1 MTAVSPVGTSRYL
14 DELDKRVLF
23 FDGAMGTQIH
33 AAGLSPEDYGGA
45 HLEGCGEALILHNPD
60 VIERIH
66 DAYFAAGADVIETDT
81 FQGSRLKLGEW
92 GLAEHTLEINRK
104 AAAIARK
111 VADRWSTPERP
122 RFVAGSIGP
131 TGMLPSAD
139 DPALSLITYAELADI
154 FYEQAQGLAEGG
166 VDLFIVETM
175 MDMLELRA
183 AVTGINR
190 LNRDRGEYIPIQ
202 AQIFIDTSGRMLLGT
217 DIQAVMAT
225 LEALPGVDIIGLNC
239 GVGPEHMR
247 EPVRFLSENSRRKL
261 SVIPNA
267 GIPINVND
275 KAVFPLGADD
285 MARQL
290 EEFVAEFGVN
300 AVGGCCGTTP
310 EHIAAL
316 VAAVGEQGPKERI
329 VQ

>member
-1 MTAVSPVGTSRYL
+1 MTATATTTTSRYL
-14 DELDKRVLF
+14 DALDRRVLF

-33 AAGLSPEDYGGA
+33 AAGLTPEDYGGLA
-45 HLEGCGEALILHNPD
+45 LEGCGEALILYNPD

-66 DAYFAAGADVIETDT
+66 EDYFAAGADVVETDT

-104 AAAIARK
+104 AAAIARR
-111 VADRWSTPERP
+111 VADRWSTPELP

-131 TGMLPSAD
+131 TGMLPSTD
-139 DPALSLITYAELADI
+139 DPALSKISYAELVEV

-183 AVTGINR
+183 AITGINR
-190 LNRDRGEYIPIQ
+190 LNRDRGESIPIQ
-202 AQIFIDTSGRMLLGT
+202 AQIFIDVSGRMLLGT

-247 EPVRFLSENSRRKL
+247 EPIRFLSENSRRKL

-267 GIPINVND
+267 GIPLNVND
-275 KAVFPLGADD
+275 KAVFPLGAED
-285 MARQL
+285 MAREL
-290 EEFVAEFGVN
+290 AEFVAEFGVN

-316 VAAVGEQGPKERI
+316 VAAVGDQAPKERI
-329 VQ
+329 IV